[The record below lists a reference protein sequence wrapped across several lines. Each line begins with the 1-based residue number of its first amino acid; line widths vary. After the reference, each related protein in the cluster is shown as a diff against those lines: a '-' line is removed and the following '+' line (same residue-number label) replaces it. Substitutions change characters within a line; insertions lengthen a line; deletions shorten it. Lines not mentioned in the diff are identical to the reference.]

1 MARSIDYTVAYSDH
15 RGTVDL
21 CKILF
26 GGDGSY
32 YVTAPYHPADRAV
45 AAKITVNYAK
55 DDGWFDL
62 SDAVE
67 VAALDDD
74 EHRLKASH
82 HLDGFLQFSGSGV
95 RSGLDEHGQPKGI
108 GVFSWPLTDP
118 TFGPSFQ
125 LGFSDPHACG
135 RQTKD
140 RRRTVVLPE
149 KEIEH
154 MRRGLT
160 GLTIIG
166 HYFPMPW
173 REFVYRAA
181 DGEWWINL
189 LHPGGQAMKPLR
201 VLLAAVDSGWAGFV
215 GLEARPHGL
224 PASDREPSFF
234 VTTATGNLRRNEEG
248 ELLGDQLLCAYPRPE
263 MDSVSLPSLNHPLPA
278 PPYRALP
285 GTTEIMPTGA
295 ERRYESDATDR
306 DV

>member
-1 MARSIDYTVAYSDH
+1 MAKSIDYTVAYSDD

-32 YVTAPYHPADRAV
+32 YLTAPYHPAERAI
-45 AAKITVNYAK
+45 AAKLAVNYAE
-55 DDGWFDL
+55 GASSVDL
-62 SDAVE
+62 SNAEE

-74 EHRLKASH
+74 ERRLKVSH
-82 HLDGFLQFSGSGV
+82 HPDGFLQFSGSGV
-95 RSGLDEHGQPKGI
+95 RSGLDEYGEPKGI
-108 GVFSWPLTDP
+108 GVFSWPLTNP
-118 TFGPSFQ
+118 TFGPAFQ
-125 LGFSDPHACG
+125 LAFSDPHACG
-135 RQTKD
+135 RASKG

-149 KEIEH
+149 TEIEH

-189 LHPGGQAMKPLR
+189 LHPAAQAMKPLR
-201 VLLAAVDSGWAGFV
+201 VLLAPVDSEWAGFI

-224 PASDREPSFF
+224 PASNGEPSFV

-248 ELLGDQLLCAYPRPE
+248 ELLGDQLFCAYPRPV
-263 MDSVSLPSLNHPLPA
+263 MSSASLPSLNHPLPA
-278 PPYRALP
+278 PPYKAPP
-285 GTTEIMPTGA
+285 GTTEIMPTDA
-295 ERRYESDATDR
+295 ERGSEPGAKNQGH
-306 DV
+306 